1 MQEFL
6 HKCKMVIIQG
16 KGEVIRWRYGKST
29 AKINIWSPRIDR
41 EKKHTCSLLPGRSQ
55 WTPHLPLAWPAQAWN
70 GKANT
75 LRRLTHTHCH
85 CTAPIYS
92 SCKPEQKRQ
101 VHKNKTV
108 NISSPKEVSFCP
120 HSLLQTWRNLSRFSS
135 QPLFCL
141 LESTPNFIASTLVTR
156 WGCEV
161 PHLLSFSLWINCTF
175 LLFPTSTSASTCP
188 HHSLHLCSQT
198 GICSWLTYFVNRTT
212 ILHHHGQNSN
222 GTDTYGFLS
231 HAINSQTLLYHSLCY
246 SH

>member
-70 GKANT
+70 RKANT

-141 LESTPNFIASTLVTR
+141 LESTPNFIASTLLTR

-161 PHLLSFSLWINCTF
+161 PI
-175 LLFPTSTSASTCP
+175 
-188 HHSLHLCSQT
+188 
-198 GICSWLTYFVNRTT
+198 SWA
-212 ILHHHGQNSN
+212 
-222 GTDTYGFLS
+222 FLS
-231 HAINSQTLLYHSLCY
+231 ESTAHFHCFLPAPQPLLVHITPSIFAVRLA
-246 SH
+246 SALD